1 MKKIFK
7 IKGCLIG
14 CVVAAVVFVVM
25 MIVLV
30 VLLNSETS
38 FLSRL
43 NPDPNYGIIKTE
55 EGTTY
60 PCLFKPE
67 TAITKIGTQQ
77 FKFVI
82 ARAESL
88 DWGVLRQDN
97 GVRRLSPSALD
108 AGTSQDHLYMISYMP
123 DGTSNIMKN
132 LTTTYQI
139 CDKANNTVESS
150 YLESVGINPIY
161 STFGDGGS
169 LSTESE
175 VYSMFLAQIP
185 GVYRMDG
192 LAFYNGQWILVTRM
206 ENLELY

>member
-1 MKKIFK
+1 MQKLFK
-7 IKGCLIG
+7 NKGCLIG
-14 CVVAAVVFVVM
+14 CITGAVVFVIAVVVV
-25 MIVLV
+25 IVTV
-30 VLLNSETS
+30 SKGASLLSG
-38 FLSRL
+38 L
-43 NPDPNYGIIKTE
+43 NLDPNYGIIKTD
-55 EGTTY
+55 EGATY

-67 TAITKIGTQQ
+67 TAISKIGNQQ
-77 FKFVI
+77 FKFVVSV
-82 ARAESL
+82 AGSL

-123 DGTSNIMKN
+123 DGTSNIMEK